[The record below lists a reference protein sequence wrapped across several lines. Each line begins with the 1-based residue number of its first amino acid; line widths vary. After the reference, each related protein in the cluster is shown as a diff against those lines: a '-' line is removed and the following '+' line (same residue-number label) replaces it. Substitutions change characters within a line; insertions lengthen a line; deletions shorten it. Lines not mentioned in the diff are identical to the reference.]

1 MSASS
6 GRFSAL
12 LLEGLDHYRK
22 GRMMEAVRAWEEA
35 YLLEPTNLRAREFLR
50 SALER
55 IHAHMGPGGG
65 GAQPAAPAP
74 KPVEQHP
81 WLSPQSLQALHAG
94 KDAAALQAA
103 APAPMPIPPAPR
115 VEPVPLQ
122 RGPQDFRIPEPP
134 PEPVKTPP
142 PKPAVDPQ
150 APTQAYQTRPSF
162 LEEPTRSP
170 RPGRAETPPPL
181 GATRPPASSPWD
193 DGPSLAIPQ
202 KEEQAYPGDETS
214 GAWNIHREVL
224 PLETVTDD
232 ETQVW
237 MRGARELVGLND
249 FSGALELTGK
259 VLARKPGDKEAQQM
273 HDLCEH
279 NLTLMYE
286 SKIGAMD
293 ARPRIAIPPDEIIW
307 LNLDPRAGFVL
318 AQIDGEV
325 SFEDLYAICGLK
337 RLDTARILCEL
348 LEQAVVSVA
357 GQDRA
362 VAKRAMHRQ

>member
-1 MSASS
+1 MATSAGPS

-22 GRMMEAVRAWEEA
+22 GRMLEAVRAWEEA

-55 IHAHMGPGGG
+55 IHAHMGPPTSPLPPQQSIPARPPPQ
-65 GAQPAAPAP
+65 GAPQT
-74 KPVEQHP
+74 HP
-81 WLSPQSLQALHAG
+81 WLPTQ
-94 KDAAALQAA
+94 
-103 APAPMPIPPAPR
+103 PAPPSDPPS
-115 VEPVPLQ
+115 
-122 RGPQDFRIPEPP
+122 
-134 PEPVKTPP
+134 
-142 PKPAVDPQ
+142 PAQ
-150 APTQAYQTRPSF
+150 TQTFAV
-162 LEEPTRSP
+162 
-170 RPGRAETPPPL
+170 PPL
-181 GATRPPASSPWD
+181 PAADPHAVTAVPPSGKNPWD

-202 KEEQAYPGDETS
+202 PEDPGDETS
-214 GAWNIHREVL
+214 GAWSIHKEAL
-224 PLETVTDD
+224 PIEAVADD

-249 FSGALELTGK
+249 FSGALELLGK
-259 VLARKPGDKEAQQM
+259 ILERKPGDKDAQQM
-273 HDLCEH
+273 HEVCES
-279 NLTLMYE
+279 NLTLMFE
-286 SKIGAMD
+286 SKIGSME
-293 ARPRIAIPPDEIIW
+293 ARPRIAIPPDEVIW

-348 LEQAVVSVA
+348 LEEGVVQVQ

-362 VAKRAMHRQ
+362 VAKRALHRG